1 MKSPADFN
9 STLPVI
15 VQILLQKGRL
25 EKKDLE
31 TLREIQVKENL
42 PPEEV
47 LIRKGL
53 ASERE
58 IAAAYSEYYLIPL
71 FEPGES
77 QTRVAPQLL
86 QQLTEKLC
94 RDHLIAPVALD
105 DNALEVA
112 FFTPN
117 ELHLVDE
124 LQLLTGREIRPLIA
138 QLSTIEGLLGTLYD
152 DSAWPEGEGR
162 SSSTDFEQVA
172 DDEEGDRVS
181 EEAAEEVVHLD
192 QSPPPGRDGRI
203 IRYVN
208 QILEQALRVR
218 ASDIHIE
225 PFEDRCRVRLRIDGS
240 LTEITPPPR
249 SLFIPIVSRI
259 KVLAKLDIAE
269 KRLPQDG
276 AIALKTGDKRVDVRV
291 STVPTVYGEKVVL
304 RVLDKSAIPLQLSDL
319 GLDERQSNDL
329 IESIQMPHGLM
340 LVTGPTGSG
349 KSTTLYACLNRLNKP
364 DENICTVEDPVE
376 YKFTGINQIQVKSQV
391 GLTFASALR
400 SFLRQDPDIIM
411 VGEVRDAETA
421 QTCLRAA
428 LTGHLVLSTLHTN
441 DALAA
446 VNRLVDMDIEPFL
459 LASTL
464 RVVVAQRLIR
474 RLCPHC
480 RRPDQCPPEVAQ
492 RYGLQAGET
501 LYRPGGCKECRET
514 GYRGRVGVFE
524 VIRVTERM
532 ADLIQSRTPLPK
544 LRRAATEQGMKLLA
558 QSALEKVR
566 QGITSLEEAL
576 SITISEEDS
585 TAPLDSEP
593 SV

>member
-1 MKSPADFN
+1 MNSTANLN
-9 STLPVI
+9 STLPLI
-15 VQILLQKGRL
+15 VQILLQKGQL
-25 EKKDLE
+25 EQKDLE
-31 TLREIQVKENL
+31 ALREAQVKEKL
-42 PPEEV
+42 LPEEII
-47 LIRKGL
+47 IRKGL
-53 ASERE
+53 ASEQE
-58 IAAAYSEYYLIPL
+58 IAAAYSEYYLIPP
-71 FEPGES
+71 FEPDRKEV
-77 QTRVAPQLL
+77 RVSPRLL

-94 RDHLIAPVALD
+94 RDHLIAPLADV
-105 DNALEVA
+105 DNVLEVA

-124 LQLLTGREIRPLIA
+124 LQLLTGMEIRPLIA
-138 QLSTIEGLLGTLYD
+138 TLSTVEGLLGILYD

-162 SSSTDFEQVA
+162 GASADFEQVV
-172 DDEEGDRVS
+172 DDEEGD
-181 EEAAEEVVHLD
+181 ETDEGATDEVVHLD

-208 QILEQALRVR
+208 QIFEQAFRVR

-240 LTEITPPPR
+240 LTEIAPPPR

-269 KRLPQDG
+269 KRVPQDG
-276 AIALKTGDKRVDVRV
+276 AIALKSGDKRVDVRV
-291 STVPTVYGEKVVL
+291 STVPTVYGEKVVM
-304 RVLDKSAIPLQLSDL
+304 RVLDKGAIPLDLSDL
-319 GLDERQSNDL
+319 GLDQRQSKDL
-329 IESIQMPHGLM
+329 TESIQMPHGLM

-421 QTCLRAA
+421 QICLRAA
-428 LTGHLVLSTLHTN
+428 LTGHFVLSTLHTN

-446 VNRLVDMDIEPFL
+446 VNRLGDMDIEPFL

-464 RVVVAQRLIR
+464 RVLEAQRLIR
-474 RLCPHC
+474 RLCQSC
-480 RRPDQCPPEVAQ
+480 REPYECAPEIAQ
-492 RYGLQAGET
+492 RCGLEAGET
-501 LYRPGGCKECRET
+501 LYRPVGCKECRET

-524 VIRVTERM
+524 VIRITEQM
-532 ADLIQSRTPLPK
+532 ASLIQARTPLPE
-544 LRRAATEQGMKLLA
+544 LRRAAAREGMKSLA
-558 QSALEKVR
+558 DSALEKVR
-566 QGITSLEEAL
+566 EGITSLEEAL
-576 SITISEEDS
+576 SITISAEN
-585 TAPLDSEP
+585 
-593 SV
+593 